1 MTETSQL
8 TVLGQKVDGT
18 LTKNQLEF
26 FPAPKHVDHVKF
38 ETHEFTALCPVTN
51 QPDLYTVVIEYS
63 PNERCVESKSLKLY
77 LMQWRNDGIFGEAIT
92 ALIASDL
99 FEVLD
104 AHWVEVKTTQQAR
117 GGLVMTSIASRSKA
131 LDKEYVNG

>member
-8 TVLGQKVDGT
+8 TILGQKVDGS
-18 LTKNQLEF
+18 LTKDQLEF

-51 QPDLYTVVIEYS
+51 QPDLYTVIIEYS

-77 LMQWRNDGIFGEAIT
+77 LMQWRNEGIFGEAIT
-92 ALIASDL
+92 GLIASDL

-104 AHWVEVKTTQQAR
+104 ADWVEVKTTQQAR
-117 GGLVMTSIASRSKA
+117 GGLVMTSIASRSKG
-131 LDKEYVNG
+131 LDKEYSIG